1 MQTNQERDEQTKGDS
16 PMRIL
21 IIGVVAVA
29 VFIAI
34 GVLSTQGCNNGDS
47 GCPWTALVNA
57 DNTFTSDL
65 DMIPKWDIEGE
76 MALSLPKLPVEQI
89 DIMLDA
95 SLPMQG
101 YVHEDPENTHFHEI
115 VTQLITK
122 LDLNFGSEDVRPV
135 CTRVD
140 ESLKPIPCDVRQVK
154 LDGAASRIN
163 AAIDSVL
170 ARLKSGRIEGA
181 ALVTDLM
188 GAADYGH
195 TPVALTSSLRT
206 LLPEMNEGSVKLALM
221 GIRLNYWGVRIRSCR
236 GAGTLGCWL
245 HEGNNQWMPL
255 REAVQRPLY
264 VLLFERTEAESNL
277 PQIAKSLESSIH
289 RLDSAIEVYTENFT
303 EIPQQT
309 ITWNQREENEDV
321 RYDVFYDSCEDT
333 YLCDED
339 VEFVLMG
346 SLDSL
351 TVDSMKFNPE
361 KLILASES
369 DSLVWISGNASPTT
383 NPLSPLRVTVDCSM
397 VRELPSDS
405 LLQKMLTLQ
414 ATRDLDPWSS
424 WASTEEQ
431 ANSTIDLH
439 DFVESLRPDFYE
451 GSDTEFIKVTP
462 ER

>member
-1 MQTNQERDEQTKGDS
+1 
-16 PMRIL
+16 MRIL
-21 IIGVVAVA
+21 IIGVVAV
-29 VFIAI
+29 VLIAI
-34 GVLSTQGCNNGDS
+34 GVLSSQGCNNGDS
-47 GCPWTALVNA
+47 GCSWTALVNA
-57 DNTFTSDL
+57 DSTFTSDL

-95 SLPMQG
+95 SVPMQG
-101 YVHEDPENTHFHEI
+101 YLHEDPENTHFREI
-115 VTQLITK
+115 VTQLITE
-122 LDLNFGSEDVRPV
+122 LDRKFGSVDVRPV

-140 ESLKPIPCDVRQVK
+140 ESLKPIPNCDVRQVN
-154 LDGAASRIN
+154 LDGATSRIN
-163 AAIDSVL
+163 AAIDSVV
-170 ARLKSGRIEGA
+170 ARLKSGRIESA

-188 GAADYGH
+188 GAAGYGH
-195 TPVALTSSLRT
+195 TPVALMSSLRT
-206 LLPEMNEGSVKLALM
+206 LLPEMNDGSVKLALM
-221 GIRLNYWGVRIRSCR
+221 GIRLNYWGVHNRSCR

-245 HEGNNQWMPL
+245 HEGDIQWVPL

-277 PQIAKSLESSIH
+277 PQIAESLESSIH

-309 ITWNQREENEDV
+309 IRWYNNYQEENEDV
-321 RYDVFYDSCEDT
+321 GYDVFYDSCEDT

-339 VEFVLMG
+339 VKFALTGDFMRDKEFNL
-346 SLDSL
+346 
-351 TVDSMKFNPE
+351 E

-369 DSLVWISGNASPTT
+369 DSLVWITGKTLPTRD
-383 NPLSPLRVTVDCSM
+383 SLRVTVDCSM

-414 ATRDLDPWSS
+414 ATRTRDLDAWSS
-424 WASTEEQ
+424 WASTEER

-439 DFVESLRPDFYE
+439 HFVEDLRPDFYE
-451 GSDTEFIKVTP
+451 GSETEFIKVTS

>member
-1 MQTNQERDEQTKGDS
+1 MQTNQERDEQTKEGS
-16 PMRIL
+16 PMRTVLIL
-21 IIGVVAVA
+21 VVVVTALIVIGV
-29 VFIAI
+29 
-34 GVLSTQGCNNGDS
+34 STQSCNDSNS
-47 GCPWTALVNA
+47 GCSWTALVNA

-95 SLPMQG
+95 SVPMEG
-101 YVHEDPENTHFHEI
+101 YVHEEPENTHFHEI
-115 VTQLITK
+115 VTQLITE
-122 LDLNFGSEDVRPV
+122 LDLKFGSGDVRPV

-140 ESLKPIPCDVRQVK
+140 DSLKPIPNCDVRQVN
-154 LDGAASRIN
+154 LDGASSRIN
-163 AAIDSVL
+163 AAIDSVV
-170 ARLKSGRIEGA
+170 ARLKSGRIESA

-188 GAADYGH
+188 GAAGYGH
-195 TPVALTSSLRT
+195 TPVALMSSLRT
-206 LLPEMNEGSVKLALM
+206 LLPEMNDGSVKLALM

-236 GAGTLGCWL
+236 GSGTLGCWL
-245 HEGNNQWMPL
+245 HEGNRQWVPL
-255 REAVQRPLY
+255 RESVQRPLY

-277 PQIAKSLESSIH
+277 PQIVESLESSIH
-289 RLDSAIEVYTENFT
+289 SLDSAIEVYTENFT
-303 EIPQQT
+303 EIPQQK
-309 ITWNQREENEDV
+309 ITWHNNYEEENEDV
-321 RYDVFYDSCEDT
+321 RYDIFYDSCEDT

-351 TVDSMKFNPE
+351 TVDSMNFNPE

-369 DSLVWISGNASPTT
+369 DSLVWISGNTSPTT
-383 NPLSPLRVTVDCSM
+383 NSLRVTVDCSM

-414 ATRDLDPWSS
+414 ATRNLDAWSS
-424 WASTEEQ
+424 WASTEER

-439 DFVESLRPDFYE
+439 HFVESLRPDFYE